1 MAPQRGLRL
10 SNNATIRN
18 LAHLQESASTAR
30 VLNLLRVWKIHGR
43 TPDYAA
49 KPFFNNPVL
58 NRSLFVKHRLRRD
71 EVDLFNGIRQTATK
85 VILPMDGDDLR
96 VGGRSVFIGQSNY
109 DLVMRTVFD
118 EHWDNEPGDREM
130 LQLLDELPSFDPFLL
145 REHLSRHNRNPARCY
160 FEISDADMQ
169 RMFRFVETQVRK
181 LVDLCYAGVEG
192 GASEAQGSRLVA
204 KILSSKVDAETEPLR
219 QVLRLEK
226 PEYEEGV
233 FCWKGFLYY
242 KWSLIE
248 ALPKVTSVIEAI
260 KTVKPR
266 GTTDKETQVYIA
278 RSRDALGE
286 TLMKVCKRAQRPLA
300 IYDKSFAGL
309 VDGQPQDFREFLL
322 GAPAM
327 FTDLGQQLG
336 AINHVVSFWR
346 FRFPE
351 GQTPKV
357 TFEELQDIFRDF
369 EESLAVGVPS
379 TTLAA

>member
-1 MAPQRGLRL
+1 V
-10 SNNATIRN
+10 STTATIRN

-43 TPDYAA
+43 APAYAA
-49 KPFFNNPVL
+49 DPFFKNPVL

-85 VILPMDGDDLR
+85 IILPMDGDDLR
-96 VGGRSVFIGQSNY
+96 VGGRSVFIGQANY

-130 LQLLDELPSFDPFLL
+130 LQLLDGLPSFDPFLL
-145 REHLSRHNRNPARCY
+145 REHLARNERCPARCY

-169 RMFRFVETQVRK
+169 RMFRFVEGQVRK

-192 GASEAQGSRLVA
+192 GASDQQGSRLVA

-242 KWSLIE
+242 KWNLIE
-248 ALPKVTSVIEAI
+248 ALPKVTAVIEAI
-260 KTVKPR
+260 KTVRPR
-266 GTTDKETQVYIA
+266 GSTDKETKAYVA
-278 RSRDALGE
+278 RSRDLLGE

-300 IYDKSFAGL
+300 VYDKSFAGL
-309 VDGQPQDFREFLL
+309 VDGKPQDFREFLL

-336 AINHVVSFWR
+336 AINHVISFWT
-346 FRFPE
+346 FRFPD

-369 EESLAVGVPS
+369 EDSLAVAAPS
-379 TTLAA
+379 TALAA